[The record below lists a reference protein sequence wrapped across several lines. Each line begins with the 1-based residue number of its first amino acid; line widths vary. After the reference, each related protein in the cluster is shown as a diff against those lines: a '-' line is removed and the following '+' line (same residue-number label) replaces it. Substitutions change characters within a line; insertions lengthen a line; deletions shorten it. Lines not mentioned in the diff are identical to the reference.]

1 MPPDLFASAGPLTGA
16 FEELATS
23 IGAGAVVG
31 SFVAGICAFA
41 SSRSRERLE
50 RWPVTGG
57 YVGGGLALLL
67 LVVDILK
74 EYFV

>member
-1 MPPDLFASAGPLTGA
+1 MSLHLFASAGPLTGA

-23 IGAGAVVG
+23 IGAGVVVG
-31 SFVAGICAFA
+31 SFVAGIGAFA
-41 SSRSRERLE
+41 SRRPRERLE

-74 EYFV
+74 EHFV

>member
-1 MPPDLFASAGPLTGA
+1 MSLHFLAATGPLTGA

-31 SFVAGICAFA
+31 SFAAGIGAFA

-50 RWPVTGG
+50 QWPVTGG
-57 YVGGGLALLL
+57 YLGGGLALALL
-67 LVVDILK
+67 IIDIL
-74 EYFV
+74 EEHFV

>member
-1 MPPDLFASAGPLTGA
+1 MSLCLIAAAGPLTGA

-31 SFVAGICAFA
+31 SFVAGIGAFT
-41 SSRSRERLE
+41 SRRSRERLE
-50 RWPVTGG
+50 QWPVTGG

-67 LVVDILK
+67 LFVDILR
-74 EYFV
+74 EHFV

>member
-1 MPPDLFASAGPLTGA
+1 MPPDLFGSTGPLTGA

-31 SFVAGICAFA
+31 SFLAGIFAFA

-67 LVVDILK
+67 LAVDILRK
-74 EYFV
+74 HFV

>member
-1 MPPDLFASAGPLTGA
+1 MPLHLFASAGPLTGA

-31 SFVAGICAFA
+31 SFVAGIGAFA
-41 SSRSRERLE
+41 SRRSRERLE

-57 YVGGGLALLL
+57 YVGGVLALLL
-67 LVVDILK
+67 LAVDILK
-74 EYFV
+74 EHFV